1 MEDAIGED
9 GGSPLAGVLG
19 SAILGSAEFIAEIE
33 EKHLE
38 EKREAVDIPD
48 LRRIACRWSVEEIIE
63 TVREAFGEGSS
74 LTKKLSIYLCHRYSG
89 ARLKEIGD
97 RFGIGAA
104 GVSQESRRFAIKMED
119 DGELRKIVNDL
130 REKMKCV
137 NV

>member
-1 MEDAIGED
+1 M
-9 GGSPLAGVLG
+9 LG
-19 SAILGSAEFIAEIE
+19 SAILGSHEFIAEIE

-38 EKREAVDIPD
+38 KKQADRDIPD

-63 TVREAFGEGSS
+63 TVRGFLEKESS
-74 LTKKLSIYLCHRYSG
+74 LAKKLSIYLCHRYSG

-104 GVSQESRRFAIKMED
+104 GVSQESRRFAIRIQA
-119 DGELRKIVNDL
+119 DGELRKIVDDL
-130 REKMKCV
+130 RERMKCV